1 MKTRKI
7 SNVMVWFAAL
17 ALLSCSDLEIE
28 PTDSSFSSLSGGFT
42 GVDPEASLGNLYNDV
57 RGQIESEANLY
68 TLQEVSS
75 DEMLV
80 PTRGTDWGDN
90 GVFRTL
96 HSHTWSPTHQTIKTV
111 WNQQNQNIYNATA
124 IIDDR
129 SGASPQQIAE
139 AKFIRAFS
147 MFWMLDLYGQVPFRT
162 PDEGPEVNPSVF
174 TRTEAL
180 EFAIKDLNEAMPD
193 LPAPSDFA
201 SLNGATKASARFL
214 LAKLYLGKHI
224 YTGSGTADS
233 ADMAKVISLVDEL
246 EADGFSLQEG
256 YFELFTDQ
264 EDTETIWFTTS
275 SVGNLIWNT
284 LHYNQTV
291 PDQSGGWNGFSTL
304 AEFYDSFEGD
314 PSINVPGSG
323 QEERR
328 GFVPT
333 DGTNFGIGNGLLIG
347 QQYDGNGNPYSDRTG
362 NPLVFTKELP
372 GLLGNNERTGVRVI
386 KYNPANG
393 AFANHKIVFRFSDAH
408 LMKAEAM
415 LRSGQDP
422 TAMVNDLRVLR
433 DASPLGTVTEA
444 DLLAERGRELYA
456 EFWRRSDLIR
466 FGQFT
471 APWEFKEVTGD
482 DTKNLFPIPATALIS
497 NPNLTQN
504 EGY

>member
-1 MKTRKI
+1 
-7 SNVMVWFAAL
+7 MVWFAAL

-180 EFAIKDLNEAMPD
+180 EFAI
-193 LPAPSDFA
+193 
-201 SLNGATKASARFL
+201 
-214 LAKLYLGKHI
+214 
-224 YTGSGTADS
+224 
-233 ADMAKVISLVDEL
+233 
-246 EADGFSLQEG
+246 
-256 YFELFTDQ
+256 
-264 EDTETIWFTTS
+264 
-275 SVGNLIWNT
+275 
-284 LHYNQTV
+284 
-291 PDQSGGWNGFSTL
+291 
-304 AEFYDSFEGD
+304 
-314 PSINVPGSG
+314 
-323 QEERR
+323 
-328 GFVPT
+328 
-333 DGTNFGIGNGLLIG
+333 
-347 QQYDGNGNPYSDRTG
+347 
-362 NPLVFTKELP
+362 
-372 GLLGNNERTGVRVI
+372 
-386 KYNPANG
+386 
-393 AFANHKIVFRFSDAH
+393 
-408 LMKAEAM
+408 
-415 LRSGQDP
+415 
-422 TAMVNDLRVLR
+422 
-433 DASPLGTVTEA
+433 
-444 DLLAERGRELYA
+444 
-456 EFWRRSDLIR
+456 
-466 FGQFT
+466 
-471 APWEFKEVTGD
+471 
-482 DTKNLFPIPATALIS
+482 
-497 NPNLTQN
+497 
-504 EGY
+504 